1 MSGRR
6 MTTGTITGTALLLAL
21 GVVLPIVFH
30 MIPLGGRIFS
40 PMHIPAFLAGLLMGP
55 LSGLVV
61 GIGSPVL
68 SGLLTGRP
76 TFFYM
81 IPMLFEL
88 GTYGLV
94 AGLLRP
100 WIARMMGP
108 RVTIDPGS
116 LTPGAVS
123 APAVRADQPVTG
135 DTEVTGGLSDRPVTN
150 RQIGY
155 APTLVA
161 LIGAMVVGRVV
172 WFAVVVWLAPLLGI
186 QARSIAL
193 ALGALG
199 AGWIGM
205 AIHIAII
212 PALVRSVEV
221 LRSRTGT

>member
-6 MTTGTITGTALLLAL
+6 MTTATITGTALLLAL

-40 PMHIPAFLAGLLMGP
+40 PMHIPAFLAGLLLGP
-55 LSGLVV
+55 VSGLIV
-61 GIGSPVL
+61 GLGSPVL

-100 WIARMMGP
+100 WLARMMQ
-108 RVTIDPGS
+108 
-116 LTPGAVS
+116 
-123 APAVRADQPVTG
+123 PADAG
-135 DTEVTGGLSDRPVTN
+135 E
-150 RQIGY
+150 IGY
-155 APTLVA
+155 GPTLLA
-161 LIGAMVVGRVV
+161 LIGAMIIGRAV
-172 WFAVVVWLAPLLGI
+172 WFVVVVWLAPLLGI
-186 QARSIAL
+186 NARTTAL

-205 AIHIAII
+205 AIHIALL
-212 PALVRSVEV
+212 PALVRVIE
-221 LRSRTGT
+221 RTRRPDASS